1 MGKPSYSPL
10 IQAVVVRQQK
20 PAADAFEGVSQSH
33 MVVPVEPYRVHIL
46 GGKIR
51 RIGIEECVDAV
62 IMFNERLEV
71 LILYN
76 DISPCGLAVH
86 GSI

>member
-1 MGKPSYSPL
+1 
-10 IQAVVVRQQK
+10 
-20 PAADAFEGVSQSH
+20 

-76 DISPCGLAVH
+76 DIRHAVLQFMDQSEEFSDIKRLR
-86 GSI
+86 GIGFSAA